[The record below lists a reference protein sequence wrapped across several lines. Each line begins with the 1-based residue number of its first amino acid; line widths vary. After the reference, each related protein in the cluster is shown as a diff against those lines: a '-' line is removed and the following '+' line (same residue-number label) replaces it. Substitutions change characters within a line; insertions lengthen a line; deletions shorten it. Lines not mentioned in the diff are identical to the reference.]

1 MSYRKK
7 KKLKKGVKVKLDLNK
22 IKVCFD
28 VKTSN
33 RFEILHLRAKI
44 QTAIVS
50 GSGFHGSQIPV
61 TTGGV
66 NGFV

>member
-7 KKLKKGVKVKLDLNK
+7 KKRKKGVKVKLDLNK

-33 RFEILHLRAKI
+33 RFKILQLRAKF
-44 QTAIVS
+44 QTAIMP
-50 GSGFHGSQIPV
+50 GSGFDGSQIPV